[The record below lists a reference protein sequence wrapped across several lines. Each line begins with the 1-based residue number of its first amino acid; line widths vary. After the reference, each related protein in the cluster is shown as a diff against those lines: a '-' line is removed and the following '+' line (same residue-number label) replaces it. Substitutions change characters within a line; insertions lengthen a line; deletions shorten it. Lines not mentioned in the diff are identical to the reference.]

1 MGKTKEVDEWV
12 AAGEDDH
19 KTKGGV
25 SSGKQAPVTVAKDA
39 GDGLRGMP
47 GLGGNADREPKDSV
61 KSEKDDVE
69 DESWM
74 FKTFSKANLQ
84 NSSRQ
89 QPKKEKKVHKQ
100 RQPENDFMDPFLP
113 AGLNDLLQFD
123 QAPAFQPPPQENFT
137 SDFDFFS

>member
-47 GLGGNADREPKDSV
+47 GLGGNAEASAATGNYYDRLDNL
-61 KSEKDDVE
+61 VE
-69 DESWM
+69 DAVEIRESDGG
-74 FKTFSKANLQ
+74 KERALLNL
-84 NSSRQ
+84 SILR
-89 QPKKEKKVHKQ
+89 
-100 RQPENDFMDPFLP
+100 
-113 AGLNDLLQFD
+113 
-123 QAPAFQPPPQENFT
+123 
-137 SDFDFFS
+137 